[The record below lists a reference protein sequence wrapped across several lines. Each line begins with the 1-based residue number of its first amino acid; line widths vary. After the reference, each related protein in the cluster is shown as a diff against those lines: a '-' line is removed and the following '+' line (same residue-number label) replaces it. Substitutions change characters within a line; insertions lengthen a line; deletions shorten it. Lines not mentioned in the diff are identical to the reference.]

1 MKIVVDE
8 LISWQYCLI
17 ILVILLFIIYLFF
30 GGRNDVD
37 YVGLKPL
44 QIWTDAVTQK
54 SHIKSSE
61 EEENESSSSSSEE
74 IIEKVPQ
81 KEENVANIISFK
93 DSYEMPLTP
102 IFDDLSIQ
110 FPEKEL
116 VPCEFSVD
124 DLKSPRSL
132 ALGEFKCYKNNK
144 PSKGEALCKQAI
156 EDIYGAPF
164 FCVRPDFLKNPETGR
179 NLELDL
185 YNDFYKVAVEYSG
198 KQHYVY
204 PNTFHKTQEEFIKQ
218 VRRDEFKVEMC
229 DKHGIY
235 LITVPHTVKNDY
247 DEIRKYI
254 EYYLPE
260 NHAKRLQDENVKD

>member
-1 MKIVVDE
+1 MRIVIDE

-30 GGRNDVD
+30 GGRRDVAF
-37 YVGLKPL
+37 VGLSPL
-44 QIWTDAVTQK
+44 KVGVNALTQK
-54 SHIKSSE
+54 SHEKEKTFSE
-61 EEENESSSSSSEE
+61 ESSSSSEE
-74 IIEKVPQ
+74 EIIEEIPPQ
-81 KEENVANIISFK
+81 QENAANIISFT

-102 IFDDLSIQ
+102 IFNDLSNQ

-116 VPCEFSVD
+116 VPCDFSVT

-132 ALGEFKCYKNNK
+132 ALGDFSCYKNNK
-144 PSKGEALCKQAI
+144 PSRGEAICKQVI

-185 YNDFYKVAVEYSG
+185 YNDFYKIAVEYSG
-198 KQHYVY
+198 LQHYKY
-204 PNTFHKTQEEFIKQ
+204 PNNFHKTEEEFIKQ
-218 VRRDEFKVEMC
+218 VRRDEFKVDMC

-247 DEIRKYI
+247 NEIRKYI

-260 NHAKRLQDENVKD
+260 NYAKRLENEDEK

>member
-1 MKIVVDE
+1 MRIVVDE

-30 GGRNDVD
+30 GGRQDVAF
-37 YVGLKPL
+37 VGLKPL

-61 EEENESSSSSSEE
+61 EEYESSSSSEE
-74 IIEKVPQ
+74 IIEEIPPFPQ
-81 KEENVANIISFK
+81 ENAANIISFT

-102 IFDDLSIQ
+102 IFNDLSNQ

-116 VPCEFSVD
+116 VPCDFSVT

-132 ALGEFKCYKNNK
+132 ALGDFQCYKNNK
-144 PSKGEALCKQAI
+144 PSKGEAICKQVI

-185 YNDFYKVAVEYSG
+185 YNDFYKIAVERNG
-198 KQHYVY
+198 EQHSVY
-204 PNTFHKTQEEFIKQ
+204 PNRFHKTEEEFIKQ
-218 VRRDEFKVEMC
+218 VRRDEFKVDMC

-247 DEIRKYI
+247 NEIRKYI

-260 NHAKRLQDENVKD
+260 NYAKRLENEDEK